1 MGAKWRGREG
11 GEGSGEKGKEMK
23 GVERRGKE
31 GRKEE
36 VEGRGGGKAEDSER
50 E

>member
-1 MGAKWRGREG
+1 M
-11 GEGSGEKGKEMK
+11 
-23 GVERRGKE
+23 ERRGKE

-36 VEGRGGGKAEDSER
+36 VEGRGGGKGKAEDSER